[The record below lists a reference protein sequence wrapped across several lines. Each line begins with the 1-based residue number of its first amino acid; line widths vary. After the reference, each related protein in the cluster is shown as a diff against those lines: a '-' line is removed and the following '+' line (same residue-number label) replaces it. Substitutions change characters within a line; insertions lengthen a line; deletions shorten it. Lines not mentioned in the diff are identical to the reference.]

1 MRFSSI
7 VALVVVTA
15 SFALGG
21 CAADAEPATGSGN
34 DNVTLEGTADNDGRA
49 NDVRTIAKLS
59 DQVPNHALD
68 DGSHVRI
75 VDTHAGNGVNP
86 FIAPPVLSHGGSRT
100 PGHYLSPEQMEAVVD
115 AHTSGD
121 PKP

>member
-21 CAADAEPATGSGN
+21 CAADAEPGDTKTN
-34 DNVTLEGTADNDGRA
+34 ENVVLEGTSEIDRTDDARIVGRYA
-49 NDVRTIAKLS
+49 QEQHAFLS
-59 DQVPNHALD
+59 DEA
-68 DGSHVRI
+68 RI
-75 VDTHAGNGVNP
+75 VETYKGGGVS
-86 FIAPPVLSHGGSRT
+86 AR
-100 PGHYLSPEQMEAVVD
+100 VD
-115 AHTSGD
+115 AHPPVFGPHGHAASTTTVSPEEMRDIVDQHAFGT